1 MARRDEK
8 REALVILFLLL
19 DKVFLRCQVIELSEP
34 LDELG
39 AQVYRHVLFL
49 VPPLMCRSR
58 LRAMTTISSA
68 MTLRATQNLS
78 RLAAGDKAA
87 LSTAAKRA
95 CIANT
100 WSDSADSNIGCEGG
114 DVSSD
119 SDNSSA
125 EAVATPPSTDDQ
137 ILAKMNAGCGCQKNH
152 FAPLSLENYK
162 SLRQQFTG
170 ASLQHRDSYL
180 LGVLSAGL
188 RSRKYPIFETTR

>member
-1 MARRDEK
+1 M
-8 REALVILFLLL
+8 
-19 DKVFLRCQVIELSEP
+19 IELSEP

-39 AQVYRHVLFL
+39 AQVYRHVLYL

-58 LRAMTTISSA
+58 LRAMTTISLA

-87 LSTAAKRA
+87 LHRQY
-95 CIANT
+95 NT
-100 WSDSADSNIGCEGG
+100 WSDSADSNSGCEGD